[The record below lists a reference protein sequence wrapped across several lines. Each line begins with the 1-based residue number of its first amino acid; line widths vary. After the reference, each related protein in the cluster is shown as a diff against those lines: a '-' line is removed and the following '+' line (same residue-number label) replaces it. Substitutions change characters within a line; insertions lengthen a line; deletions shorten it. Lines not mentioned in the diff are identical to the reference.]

1 MQVTFR
7 CVSRRTLV
15 EVFLAQPN
23 IFILSTFSQPA
34 AGAGLISNTVNI
46 PLSQGTKSS
55 KYTLIY
61 ELNTEANCL
70 QYINMQHRGSVF

>member
-23 IFILSTFSQPA
+23 IFILSSSPQPA
-34 AGAGLISNTVNI
+34 AGAGLIPNTVNI
-46 PLSQGTKSS
+46 LLIQGTKS
-55 KYTLIY
+55 
-61 ELNTEANCL
+61 
-70 QYINMQHRGSVF
+70 M